1 MNVEENMA
9 LAYAGE
15 RKSIFCQKKKKKE
28 RELFREKL
36 ASLHLGL
43 EDRMKSP
50 IGLLSGGQRQAISL
64 LMATMSV
71 PKLLLLD
78 EHTAALDPKTA
89 QQVLNLT
96 KETVKS
102 NRISTL
108 MITHDIK
115 TALSVGNRTIMM
127 DDGEIIMD
135 LQGEEREKMTVS
147 ALLDL
152 FQKKGK
158 EGTLS
163 DRMLLQ

>member
-1 MNVEENMA
+1 
-9 LAYAGE
+9 
-15 RKSIFCQKKKKKE
+15 
-28 RELFREKL
+28 
-36 ASLHLGL
+36 
-43 EDRMKSP
+43 
-50 IGLLSGGQRQAISL
+50 
-64 LMATMSV
+64 
-71 PKLLLLD
+71 
-78 EHTAALDPKTA
+78 
-89 QQVLNLT
+89 
-96 KETVKS
+96 
-102 NRISTL
+102 

-115 TALSVGNRTIMM
+115 TALSVGNRAIMM

>member
-1 MNVEENMA
+1 
-9 LAYAGE
+9 
-15 RKSIFCQKKKKKE
+15 
-28 RELFREKL
+28 
-36 ASLHLGL
+36 
-43 EDRMKSP
+43 MKSP

-135 LQGEEREKMTVS
+135 LQGEEGEKMTVS